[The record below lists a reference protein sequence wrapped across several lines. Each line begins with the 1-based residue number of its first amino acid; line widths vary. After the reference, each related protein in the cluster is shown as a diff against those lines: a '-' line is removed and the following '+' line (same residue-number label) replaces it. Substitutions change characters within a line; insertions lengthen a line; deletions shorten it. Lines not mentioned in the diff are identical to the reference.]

1 MELAIKRGDNGYRV
15 GDSHHRSDFT
25 DHEVELMRKLR
36 DARVKVEDIARR
48 MGATK
53 GYVSK
58 VCNFQIRRGG
68 R

>member
-1 MELAIKRGDNGYRV
+1 MELTVKRGDNGYRI
-15 GDSHHRSDFT
+15 GDSHHRSGFT

-36 DARVKVEDIARR
+36 DFGLKVEEIARR
-48 MGATK
+48 FEATK